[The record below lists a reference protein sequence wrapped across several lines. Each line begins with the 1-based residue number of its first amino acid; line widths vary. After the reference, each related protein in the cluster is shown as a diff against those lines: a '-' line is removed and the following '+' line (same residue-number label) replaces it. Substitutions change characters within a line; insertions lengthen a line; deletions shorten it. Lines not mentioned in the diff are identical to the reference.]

1 MTEMRRRYVDGAT
14 VYEIGAEF
22 RVDRRTV
29 AERLK
34 KSGVLLR
41 GQSPSEDAIIAMVA
55 LHDLGLSMFEI
66 GKKLGFCY
74 NTVRTYL
81 RSASNA
87 HTEQERKG

>member
-1 MTEMRRRYVDGAT
+1 MRKRYEDGAT

-34 KSGVLLR
+34 KSGVSLR
-41 GQSPSEDAIIAMVA
+41 GKSPSEDAIVAMIA
-55 LHDLGLSMFEI
+55 LHDSGLSMFEI

-74 NTVRTYL
+74 NTVRTHV
-81 RSASNA
+81 RSASSA
-87 HTEQERKG
+87 HTEQR